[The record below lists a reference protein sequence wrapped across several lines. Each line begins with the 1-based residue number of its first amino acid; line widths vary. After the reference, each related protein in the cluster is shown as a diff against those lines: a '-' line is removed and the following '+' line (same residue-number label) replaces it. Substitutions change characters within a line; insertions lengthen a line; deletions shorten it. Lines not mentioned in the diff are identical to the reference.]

1 MKKYFFIL
9 AAAAALAACAKNEV
23 TPVLSNENT
32 EIAYNVAPKTKALDP
47 DKQEDFAQGN
57 VFASWAYYLPGT
69 TSWVEEGGKNAD
81 AKAYIANSTI
91 SYQRDSRVWKNTDAT
106 YYWPKGGRLTF
117 FAYSL
122 NKANLALDASN
133 SSFFHCDPTTGITGQ
148 IDLKKDPN
156 TDFLV
161 AEIAKDKSA
170 NENQYAFNGVPTL
183 FKHKLTRVVF
193 TVTAENYE
201 DKSFTLNSIQF
212 NNLHAA
218 ALYGQYSTVDLAGD
232 PNPTKD
238 YLKPSTGAAHMDN
251 PFYTQTDLQVVA
263 GAVTTV
269 PEANEVTKIYIPQE
283 FADETAT
290 ITVNYTIKT
299 TVHHDNGTT
308 STVEDNCTTTIPIKG
323 KFPQWEMGKKYI
335 FNLKF
340 TLNEITWDPAVE
352 KWEDVSSSA
361 ITIQ

>member
-32 EIAYNVAPKTKALDP
+32 EIAYNVAPKTKAGP
-47 DKQEDFAQGN
+47 DAFSTNN

-69 TSWVEEGGKNAD
+69 TTWVEEGGKNAD

-91 SYQRDSRVWKNTDAT
+91 SYQSGVWKNALTT

-122 NKANLALDASN
+122 NKKNLDLSDGSN
-133 SSFFHCDPTTGITGQ
+133 FHCDPRTGIAGQ

-193 TVTAENYE
+193 TVTAENYV

-218 ALYGQYSTVDLAGD
+218 ALYGQYSTVDLAGAQ
-232 PNPTKD
+232 NPTKD
-238 YLKPSTGAAHMDN
+238 YLKPSAGAAYMDN

-290 ITVNYTIKT
+290 ITVNYTITT

-340 TLNEITWDPAVE
+340 TLAEITWDPAVE
-352 KWEDVSSSA
+352 KWEDVKSSD

>member
-32 EIAYNVAPKTKALDP
+32 EIAYNVAPKTKALDEA
-47 DKQEDFAQGN
+47 KQENFDQHN

-69 TSWVEEGGKNAD
+69 TTWVEEGGKNAD

-91 SYQRDSRVWKNTDAT
+91 SYQSGVWKNALTT

-122 NKANLALDASN
+122 NKGNLDLSDGSN
-133 SSFFHCDPTTGITGQ
+133 FHCDPRTGIAGQ
-148 IDLKKDPN
+148 IDLQKDPN

-193 TVTAENYE
+193 TVTAENYV

-212 NNLHAA
+212 NNLQTAA
-218 ALYGQYSTVDLAGD
+218 QYGQYHAGD
-232 PNPTKD
+232 PTSGQNPTKD
-238 YLKPSTGAAHMDN
+238 YLLPSTGTAHVDN

-340 TLNEITWDPAVE
+340 TLAEITWDPAVE
-352 KWEDVSSSA
+352 KWEDVNSTD

>member
-23 TPVLSNENT
+23 TPVLSQENT
-32 EIAYNVAPKTKALDP
+32 EIAYNVAPKTKALAAN
-47 DKQEDFAQGN
+47 QENFAQGN

-69 TSWVEEGGKNAD
+69 TTTWVEEGGKNAD

-91 SYQRDSRVWKNTDAT
+91 SYKDGVWKNATAT

-122 NKANLALDASN
+122 NKANLELSN
-133 SSFFHCDPTTGITGQ
+133 GSYFHCDPRTGIAGQ

-161 AEIAKDKSA
+161 AEIAKDKSV

-193 TVTAENYE
+193 TVTAENYP

-218 ALYGQYSTVDLAGD
+218 ASYGQYSTVDLAGVT
-232 PNPTKD
+232 NPTKD

-269 PEANEVTKIYIPQE
+269 PEANEVTKIYIPQA

-299 TVHHDNGTT
+299 KVHDNGTD
-308 STVEDNCTTTIPIKG
+308 STVEDNCTTTIPIKDTFS
-323 KFPQWEMGKKYI
+323 KWEMGKKYI

-340 TLNEITWDPAVE
+340 SLDEITWDPAVE
-352 KWEDVSSSA
+352 KWEDVNSSA

>member
-9 AAAAALAACAKNEV
+9 ATAAALAACAKNEV

-32 EIAYNVAPKTKALDP
+32 EIAYNVAPKTKALAAN
-47 DKQEDFAQGN
+47 QENFAQGN
-57 VFASWAYYLPGT
+57 VFVSWAYYLQGT
-69 TSWVEEGGKNAD
+69 TTTWVEEGGKNAD

-91 SYQRDSRVWKNTDAT
+91 SYQAGVWKNADAT

-122 NKANLALDASN
+122 NRNNLDHSADSH
-133 SSFFHCDPTTGITGQ
+133 FDCHPTTGITAQ
-148 IDLKKDPN
+148 IDLKQDPN

-193 TVTAENYE
+193 TVTAENYQ

-218 ALYGQYSTVDLAGD
+218 ASYGQYSTVDLTGAA
-232 PNPTKD
+232 NPTKD
-238 YLKPSTGAAHMDN
+238 YLKPSTGTAYMDN
-251 PFYTQTDLQVVA
+251 PIYTNTALQVVA
-263 GAVTTV
+263 GTVTTV

-299 TVHHDNGTT
+299 TVHDNGTD

-323 KFPQWEMGKKYI
+323 KFAKWEMGKKYI

-352 KWEDVSSSA
+352 KWEDVNSSD

>member
-23 TPVLSNENT
+23 TPVLSQENT
-32 EIAYNVAPKTKALDP
+32 EIAYNVAPKTKTLAAN
-47 DKQEDFAQGN
+47 QENFAQGN

-69 TSWVEEGGKNAD
+69 TTWVEEGGKNAG
-81 AKAYIANSTI
+81 AQAYIANSTI
-91 SYQRDSRVWKNTDAT
+91 SYQDGVWKNATTT

-122 NKANLALDASN
+122 NKADLDLSDG
-133 SSFFHCDPTTGITGQ
+133 SYFHCAPTTGIAGQ

-170 NENQYAFNGVPTL
+170 NVTTYAFNGVPTL

-193 TVTAENYE
+193 TVTAENYP

-212 NNLHAA
+212 NNLNAA
-218 ALYGQYSTVDLAGD
+218 AVYRQYNTEDLAGAQ
-232 PNPTKD
+232 NPTKD
-238 YLKPSTGAAHMDN
+238 YLKPSTGAAYMDN

-269 PEANEVTKIYIPQE
+269 PEAKEVTKIYIPQE

-299 TVHHDNGTT
+299 TVHDNGTD
-308 STVEDNCTTTIPIKG
+308 STVEDNCTKTIPIKDTFS
-323 KFPQWEMGKKYI
+323 KWEMGKKYI

-340 TLNEITWDPAVE
+340 ALDEIKWDPAVE

>member
-32 EIAYNVAPKTKALDP
+32 EIAYNVAPKTKGLDRT
-47 DKQEDFAQGN
+47 KQEEFATDN

-69 TSWVEEGGKNAD
+69 TTWVEEGGKNAD

-91 SYQRDSRVWKNTDAT
+91 SHQAGVWKNATTT

-122 NKANLALDASN
+122 NKANLDLSEG
-133 SSFFHCDPTTGITGQ
+133 SFFHCEPTTGIAGQ

-170 NENQYAFNGVPTL
+170 NENQYVFNGVPTL

-193 TVTAENYE
+193 TVTAENYV

-218 ALYGQYSTVDLAGD
+218 AQYGQYHAGD
-232 PNPTKD
+232 PTSGQNPTKD
-238 YLKPSTGAAHMDN
+238 YLLPSTGTAHMDN

-269 PEANEVTKIYIPQE
+269 PEANEETKIYIPQE
-283 FADETAT
+283 FADENAT
-290 ITVNYTIKT
+290 ITVKYTITT
-299 TVHHDNGTT
+299 TVHDNGTD
-308 STVEDNCTTTIPIKG
+308 STVEDKCTKTIPIKG
-323 KFPQWEMGKKYI
+323 AFPKWEMGKKYI
-335 FNLKF
+335 FNLTF
-340 TLNEITWDPAVE
+340 ALNEITWDPAVE
-352 KWEDVSSSA
+352 KWEDVNSSA

>member
-32 EIAYNVAPKTKALDP
+32 EIAYNVAPKTKTLTAN
-47 DKQEDFAQGN
+47 QENFAQGN

-69 TSWVEEGGKNAD
+69 TTWVEEGGKNDGAQ
-81 AKAYIANSTI
+81 AYIANSTI
-91 SYQRDSRVWKNTDAT
+91 SYQAGVWKNANTT

-122 NKANLALDASN
+122 NKANLVLSDGSY
-133 SSFFHCDPTTGITGQ
+133 FHCEPTTGIAGQ

-170 NENQYAFNGVPTL
+170 NENQYVFNGVPTL

-193 TVTAENYE
+193 TVTAENYV

-218 ALYGQYSTVDLAGD
+218 ALYGQYSTVDLAGAQ
-232 PNPTKD
+232 NPTKD
-238 YLKPSTGAAHMDN
+238 YLKPSAGAAYMDN

-299 TVHHDNGTT
+299 TVHNNGTD

-340 TLNEITWDPAVE
+340 TLAEITWDPAVE
-352 KWEDVSSSA
+352 KWEDVNSSD

>member
-32 EIAYNVAPKTKALDP
+32 EIAYNVAPKTKAGP
-47 DKQEDFAQGN
+47 DAFSTNN

-69 TSWVEEGGKNAD
+69 TTWVEEGGKNAD

-91 SYQRDSRVWKNTDAT
+91 SYKEGVWKNHAAGAT
-106 YYWPKGGRLTF
+106 YYWPKGGKLTF

-122 NKANLALDASN
+122 NKTTLELDASN
-133 SSFFHCDPTTGITGQ
+133 SSFFHCDPTTGIAGQ

-193 TVTAENYE
+193 TVTAEDYV

-212 NNLHAA
+212 NNLQTAA
-218 ALYGQYSTVDLAGD
+218 TYGQYSAVDLAGD

-238 YLKPSTGAAHMDN
+238 YLKPSTGTAHVDN
-251 PFYTQTDLQVVA
+251 PFYTQADLQVVA
-263 GAVTTV
+263 GAVTKV

-290 ITVNYTIKT
+290 ITVKYTIKT
-299 TVHHDNGTT
+299 TVHDNGTV
-308 STVEDNCTTTIPIKG
+308 SHVEDNCTKTFAIKD
-323 KFPQWEMGKKYI
+323 KFPEWEMGKKYTI
-335 FNLKF
+335 NLTFK
-340 TLNEITWDPAVE
+340 LDEILWAPAVE
-352 KWEDVSSSA
+352 DWANGTTAGID
-361 ITIQ
+361 IQ

>member
-32 EIAYNVAPKTKALDP
+32 EIAYNVAPKTKAGP
-47 DKQEDFAQGN
+47 DAFSTNN

-69 TSWVEEGGKNAD
+69 TTWVEEGGKNAD

-91 SYQRDSRVWKNTDAT
+91 SYKEGVWKNHAGAT

-122 NKANLALDASN
+122 NKANLDLSDGSN
-133 SSFFHCDPTTGITGQ
+133 FHCDPRTGIAGQ

-183 FKHKLTRVVF
+183 FKHKLTRVMF
-193 TVTAENYE
+193 TVTAEDYV

-218 ALYGQYSTVDLAGD
+218 ALYGQYSTVDLAGAQ
-232 PNPTKD
+232 NPTKD
-238 YLKPSTGAAHMDN
+238 YLKPSAGAAYMDN
-251 PFYTQTDLQVVA
+251 PFYTQTDLRVVA

-290 ITVNYTIKT
+290 ITINYTIET
-299 TVHHDNGTT
+299 TVHHDDGTD

-323 KFPQWEMGKKYI
+323 KFPQWEMGKKYTI
-335 FNLKF
+335 NLTFK
-340 TLNEITWDPAVE
+340 LGEILWAPAVE
-352 KWEDVSSSA
+352 DWANGTTAGID
-361 ITIQ
+361 IQ

>member
-32 EIAYNVAPKTKALDP
+32 EIAYNVAPKTKTLTAN
-47 DKQEDFAQGN
+47 QENFAEGN

-69 TSWVEEGGKNAD
+69 TTWVEEGGKNAD

-91 SYQRDSRVWKNTDAT
+91 SYQTDSQVWKNTDAT

-122 NKANLALDASN
+122 NKGNLDLSDGSN
-133 SSFFHCDPTTGITGQ
+133 FHCNPTTGIAGQ

-193 TVTAENYE
+193 TVTAENYQ

-218 ALYGQYSTVDLAGD
+218 ALYGQYSTVDLAGAQ
-232 PNPTKD
+232 NPTKD
-238 YLKPSTGAAHMDN
+238 YLKPSAGAAYMDN

-269 PEANEVTKIYIPQE
+269 PEAKEVTKIYIPQE

-290 ITVNYTIKT
+290 ITVNYTITT
-299 TVHHDNGTT
+299 TVHNNGTS
-308 STVEDNCTTTIPIKG
+308 STVEDKCTATIPIKG
-323 KFPQWEMGKKYI
+323 KFAKWEMGKKYI

-352 KWEDVSSSA
+352 KWEDVNSSA

>member
-32 EIAYNVAPKTKALDP
+32 EIAYNVAPKTKADP
-47 DKQEDFAQGN
+47 DAFPTNN

-69 TSWVEEGGKNAD
+69 TTWVEEGGKNAD

-91 SYQRDSRVWKNTDAT
+91 SYQSGVWKNALTT

-122 NKANLALDASN
+122 NKKNLDLSDGSN
-133 SSFFHCDPTTGITGQ
+133 FHCDPRTGIAGQ

-193 TVTAENYE
+193 TVTAENYV

-218 ALYGQYSTVDLAGD
+218 ALYGQYSTVDLAGAQ
-232 PNPTKD
+232 NPTKD
-238 YLKPSTGAAHMDN
+238 YLKPSAGAAYMDN

-290 ITVNYTIKT
+290 ITVKYTIKT
-299 TVHHDNGTT
+299 TVHDNGTV
-308 STVEDNCTTTIPIKG
+308 SHVEDNCTKTFAIKD
-323 KFPQWEMGKKYI
+323 KFPKWEMGKKYTI
-335 FNLKF
+335 NLTFK
-340 TLNEITWDPAVE
+340 LNEILWAPAVE
-352 KWEDVSSSA
+352 DWANGTTAGID
-361 ITIQ
+361 IQ

>member
-23 TPVLSNENT
+23 TPVLSQENT
-32 EIAYNVAPKTKALDP
+32 EIAYNVAPKTKALDQT
-47 DKQEDFAQGN
+47 KQDNFAQGN

-69 TSWVEEGGKNAD
+69 TTWVEEGGKNAD

-91 SYQRDSRVWKNTDAT
+91 SYKAGVWKNADAT

-122 NKANLALDASN
+122 NKANLDLSDGSY
-133 SSFFHCDPTTGITGQ
+133 FHCAPTTGIAGQ

-193 TVTAENYE
+193 TVTAENYP

-218 ALYGQYSTVDLAGD
+218 AVYGQYSTVDLAGGT
-232 PNPTKD
+232 NPTKD
-238 YLKPSTGAAHMDN
+238 YLKPSTGATHMDN

-269 PEANEVTKIYIPQE
+269 PEANEDTKIYIPQA

-299 TVHHDNGTT
+299 TVHNNGTD

-340 TLNEITWDPAVE
+340 TLAEITWDPAVE

>member
-23 TPVLSNENT
+23 TPVLSQENT
-32 EIAYNVAPKTKALDP
+32 EIAYNVAPKTKGLDRT
-47 DKQEDFAQGN
+47 KQDEFAQGN

-69 TSWVEEGGKNAD
+69 TTWVEEGGKNAD

-91 SYQRDSRVWKNTDAT
+91 SYKAGVWKNADAT

-122 NKANLALDASN
+122 NKANLDLSDGSY
-133 SSFFHCDPTTGITGQ
+133 FHCDPRTGIAGQ
-148 IDLKKDPN
+148 IDLIKDPN

-201 DKSFTLNSIQF
+201 DKSFTLNSIKF

-218 ALYGQYSTVDLAGD
+218 AVYGQYSTVDLAGD

-238 YLKPSTGAAHMDN
+238 YLKPSAGAAHMDN
-251 PFYTQTDLQVVA
+251 PFYTQTNLPVVA

-283 FADETAT
+283 FADENAT

-299 TVHHDNGTT
+299 TVHDNGAV
-308 STVEDNCTTTIPIKG
+308 STVEDNCTKTFAIKD
-323 KFPQWEMGKKYI
+323 KFSKWEMGKKYI

-340 TLNEITWDPAVE
+340 ALDEITWDPAVE
-352 KWEDVSSSA
+352 KWEDVNSTG

>member
-1 MKKYFFIL
+1 MNKRNL
-9 AAAAALAACAKNEV
+9 D
-23 TPVLSNENT
+23 LS
-32 EIAYNVAPKTKALDP
+32 D
-47 DKQEDFAQGN
+47 G
-57 VFASWAYYLPGT
+57 
-69 TSWVEEGGKNAD
+69 
-81 AKAYIANSTI
+81 
-91 SYQRDSRVWKNTDAT
+91 
-106 YYWPKGGRLTF
+106 
-117 FAYSL
+117 
-122 NKANLALDASN
+122 SN
-133 SSFFHCDPTTGITGQ
+133 FHCDPRTGIAGQ

-193 TVTAENYE
+193 TVTAENYV

-218 ALYGQYSTVDLAGD
+218 ALYGQYSTVDLAGAQ
-232 PNPTKD
+232 NPTKD
-238 YLKPSTGAAHMDN
+238 YLKPSAGAAYMDN

-263 GAVTTV
+263 GTVTTV
-269 PEANEVTKIYIPQE
+269 PEAKEVTKIYIPQE

-299 TVHHDNGTT
+299 TVHNNGTD
-308 STVEDNCTTTIPIKG
+308 STVEDNCTKTIPIKG
-323 KFPQWEMGKKYI
+323 TFSKWEMGKKYI

-340 TLNEITWDPAVE
+340 SLTEITWDPAVE
-352 KWEDVSSSA
+352 KWEDVSSTD

>member
-23 TPVLSNENT
+23 TPVLSQENT
-32 EIAYNVAPKTKALDP
+32 EIAYNVAPKTKTLAAN
-47 DKQEDFAQGN
+47 QENFAQGN

-69 TSWVEEGGKNAD
+69 TTWVEEGGKNAD

-91 SYQRDSRVWKNTDAT
+91 SYKDGVWKNADAT

-122 NKANLALDASN
+122 NKGNLDLSDGSY
-133 SSFFHCDPTTGITGQ
+133 FHCAPTTGIAGQ

-170 NENQYAFNGVPTL
+170 NVTTYAFNGVPTL

-193 TVTAENYE
+193 TVTAENYP

-218 ALYGQYSTVDLAGD
+218 AVYGQYSTVDLAGAQ
-232 PNPTKD
+232 NPTKD
-238 YLKPSTGAAHMDN
+238 YLKPSTGAPHMVN

-290 ITVNYTIKT
+290 ITVNYTITT
-299 TVHHDNGTT
+299 TVHDNGTD
-308 STVEDNCTTTIPIKG
+308 STVEDNCTTTIPIKDTFS
-323 KFPQWEMGKKYI
+323 KWEMGKKYI

-340 TLNEITWDPAVE
+340 SLDEIKWDPAIE

>member
-32 EIAYNVAPKTKALDP
+32 EIAYNVAPKTKADP
-47 DKQEDFAQGN
+47 DAFPTNN

-69 TSWVEEGGKNAD
+69 TTWVEEGGKNAD

-91 SYQRDSRVWKNTDAT
+91 SHQAGVWKNATTT

-122 NKANLALDASN
+122 NKGNLDLSDGSN
-133 SSFFHCDPTTGITGQ
+133 FHCDPRTGIAGQ

-193 TVTAENYE
+193 TVTAENYV

-218 ALYGQYSTVDLAGD
+218 ALYGQYSTVDLAGAQ
-232 PNPTKD
+232 NPTKD
-238 YLKPSTGAAHMDN
+238 YLKPSAGAAYMDN

-290 ITVNYTIKT
+290 ITVKYTIKT
-299 TVHHDNGTT
+299 TVHDN
-308 STVEDNCTTTIPIKG
+308 STVSHVEDNCTKTFAIKD
-323 KFPQWEMGKKYI
+323 KFPKWEMGKRYTI
-335 FNLKF
+335 NLTFK
-340 TLNEITWDPAVE
+340 LDEILWAPAVE
-352 KWEDVSSSA
+352 DWTDATAAGVD
-361 ITIQ
+361 IQ

>member
-1 MKKYFFIL
+1 MKKVIL
-9 AAAAALAACAKNEV
+9 LAAAAAALAACAKNEV
-23 TPVLSNENT
+23 TPVLSQENT
-32 EIAYNVAPKTKALDP
+32 EIAYNVAPKTKTLAAN
-47 DKQEDFAQGN
+47 QENFAQGN

-69 TSWVEEGGKNAD
+69 TTWAEEGGKNAG
-81 AKAYIANSTI
+81 AQAYIANSTI
-91 SYQRDSRVWKNTDAT
+91 SYQAGVWKNADAT

-122 NKANLALDASN
+122 NKENLNLSN
-133 SSFFHCDPTTGITGQ
+133 GSNFHCDPTTGIAGQ
-148 IDLKKDPN
+148 IDLKQDPN

-193 TVTAENYE
+193 TVTAENYQ

-218 ALYGQYSTVDLAGD
+218 ALYGQYSTVDLAGAQ
-232 PNPTKD
+232 NPTKD
-238 YLKPSTGAAHMDN
+238 YLKPSAGAAYMDN
-251 PFYTQTDLQVVA
+251 PFYTQTDLPVVA

-299 TVHHDNGTT
+299 TVHNNGTN

-340 TLNEITWDPAVE
+340 TLAEITWDPAVE

>member
-23 TPVLSNENT
+23 TPVLSQENA
-32 EIAYNVAPKTKALDP
+32 EIAYNVAPKTKAGLAAN
-47 DKQEDFAQGN
+47 QENFAQGN

-69 TSWVEEGGKNAD
+69 TTWVEEGGKNAD

-91 SYQRDSRVWKNTDAT
+91 SYQAGVWKNATAT

-122 NKANLALDASN
+122 NKGNLDLSDGSY
-133 SSFFHCDPTTGITGQ
+133 FHCAPTTGIAGQ

-170 NENQYAFNGVPTL
+170 NENQYVFNGVPTL

-193 TVTAENYE
+193 TVTAENYQ

-218 ALYGQYSTVDLAGD
+218 AVYGQYSAVDLAGD

-269 PEANEVTKIYIPQE
+269 PEANEVTKIYIPQA

-299 TVHHDNGTT
+299 TVHNNATD
-308 STVEDNCTTTIPIKG
+308 STVEDKCTTTIPIKG
-323 KFPQWEMGKKYI
+323 KFSQWEMGKKYI

-340 TLNEITWDPAVE
+340 TLDEITWDPAVE
-352 KWEDVSSSA
+352 KWEDVNSSD

>member
-32 EIAYNVAPKTKALDP
+32 EIAYNVAPKTKGLDRT
-47 DKQEDFAQGN
+47 KQDEFAQGN

-69 TSWVEEGGKNAD
+69 TTWVEEGGKNAD
-81 AKAYIANSTI
+81 AQAYIANSTI
-91 SYQRDSRVWKNTDAT
+91 SYKAGVWKNERTT

-122 NKANLALDASN
+122 NKATLDLSDGSN
-133 SSFFHCDPTTGITGQ
+133 FHCDPRTGIAGQ

-170 NENQYAFNGVPTL
+170 NENQYVFNGVPTL

-238 YLKPSTGAAHMDN
+238 YLKPSAGAAYMDN

-269 PEANEVTKIYIPQE
+269 PEANEVTKIYIPQV
-283 FADETAT
+283 FTDETAT

-299 TVHHDNGTT
+299 TVHNNGTE

-340 TLNEITWDPAVE
+340 TLAEITWDPAVE
-352 KWEDVSSSA
+352 KWEDVNSSD

>member
-47 DKQEDFAQGN
+47 TKQDDFDQRN

-69 TSWVEEGGKNAD
+69 TTWVEEGGKNAD

-91 SYQRDSRVWKNTDAT
+91 SYQSGVWKNALTT

-122 NKANLALDASN
+122 NKRNLDLSDGSN
-133 SSFFHCDPTTGITGQ
+133 FHCDPRTGIAGQ

-193 TVTAENYE
+193 TVTAENYV

-218 ALYGQYSTVDLAGD
+218 ALYGQYSTVDLAGAQ
-232 PNPTKD
+232 NPTKD
-238 YLKPSTGAAHMDN
+238 YLKPSAGAAYMDN

-290 ITVNYTIKT
+290 ITVKYTIKT
-299 TVHHDNGTT
+299 TVHDNGTV
-308 STVEDNCTTTIPIKG
+308 SHVEDNCTKTFAIKD
-323 KFPQWEMGKKYI
+323 KFPKWEMGKKYI

-340 TLNEITWDPAVE
+340 TLDEIKWDPAVE
-352 KWEDVSSSA
+352 KWEDVSSSD

>member
-23 TPVLSNENT
+23 TPVLSQENT
-32 EIAYNVAPKTKALDP
+32 EIAYNVAPKTKAP
-47 DKQEDFAQGN
+47 TANQENFAQDN
-57 VFASWAYYLPGT
+57 VFASWAYYLSGT
-69 TSWVEEGGKNAD
+69 TTWAEEGGKNAD

-91 SYQRDSRVWKNTDAT
+91 SYKDGVWKNADAT

-122 NKANLALDASN
+122 NKENLNLSDGSY
-133 SSFFHCDPTTGITGQ
+133 FHCAPTTGIAGQ

-170 NENQYAFNGVPTL
+170 NVTTYAFNGVPTL

-193 TVTAENYE
+193 TVTAENYP

-218 ALYGQYSTVDLAGD
+218 AVYGQYSKVDLAGAQ
-232 PNPTKD
+232 NPTKD
-238 YLKPSTGAAHMDN
+238 YLKPSTGEAHMDN

-283 FADETAT
+283 FADDAT

-299 TVHHDNGTT
+299 TVHDNGTD
-308 STVEDNCTTTIPIKG
+308 STVEDNCTKTISIKD
-323 KFPQWEMGKKYI
+323 KFSKWEMGKKYI

-340 TLNEITWDPAVE
+340 ALDEIKWDPAVE
-352 KWEDVSSSA
+352 KWEDVNSSD

>member
-23 TPVLSNENT
+23 TPVLSQENT
-32 EIAYNVAPKTKALDP
+32 EIAYNVAPKTKAGLAAN
-47 DKQEDFAQGN
+47 QENFAQRN

-69 TSWVEEGGKNAD
+69 TTWAEEGGKNAD

-91 SYQRDSRVWKNTDAT
+91 SYKAGVWKNADAT

-122 NKANLALDASN
+122 NKGNLDLSDGSY
-133 SSFFHCDPTTGITGQ
+133 FHCAPTTGIAGQ

-170 NENQYAFNGVPTL
+170 NESQYAFNGVPTL

-193 TVTAENYE
+193 TVTAENYP

-218 ALYGQYSTVDLAGD
+218 AVYGQYSTVDLAGD

-269 PEANEVTKIYIPQE
+269 PEANEVTKIYIPQA

-299 TVHHDNGTT
+299 TVHNNGTD
-308 STVEDNCTTTIPIKG
+308 STVEDKCTTTIPIKG
-323 KFPQWEMGKKYI
+323 KFSQWEMGKKYI

-340 TLNEITWDPAVE
+340 TLDKITWAPAVE

>member
-23 TPVLSNENT
+23 TPVLSQENT
-32 EIAYNVAPKTKALDP
+32 EIAYNVAPKTKTLAAN
-47 DKQEDFAQGN
+47 QENFAQGN

-69 TSWVEEGGKNAD
+69 TTWVEEGGKNAD
-81 AKAYIANSTI
+81 AKAYIHNSTI
-91 SYQRDSRVWKNTDAT
+91 SYKDGVWKNATAT

-122 NKANLALDASN
+122 NKGNLDLSDGSY
-133 SSFFHCDPTTGITGQ
+133 FHCAPTTGIAGQ

-170 NENQYAFNGVPTL
+170 NVTTYAFNGVPTL

-193 TVTAENYE
+193 TVTADNYQ
-201 DKSFTLNSIQF
+201 DKSFTLKSIQF

-238 YLKPSTGAAHMDN
+238 YLKPSTGEAHMDN
-251 PFYTQTDLQVVA
+251 PFYTNTALEVVA

-269 PEANEVTKIYIPQE
+269 PEANEVTKIYIPQA

-299 TVHHDNGTT
+299 KVHDNSN
-308 STVEDNCTTTIPIKG
+308 STLEDNCTTTIPIKDTFS
-323 KFPQWEMGKKYI
+323 KWEMGKKYI

-340 TLNEITWDPAVE
+340 TLDEITWDPAVE

>member
-23 TPVLSNENT
+23 TPVLSQENT
-32 EIAYNVAPKTKALDP
+32 EIAYNVAPKTKTLAAN
-47 DKQEDFAQGN
+47 QENFAQGN

-69 TSWVEEGGKNAD
+69 TTWVEEGGKNAG
-81 AKAYIANSTI
+81 AQAYIANSTI
-91 SYQRDSRVWKNTDAT
+91 SYQDGVWKNATTT

-122 NKANLALDASN
+122 NKENLDLSDGSY
-133 SSFFHCDPTTGITGQ
+133 FHCAPTTGIAGQ

-170 NENQYAFNGVPTL
+170 NVTTYAFNGVPTL

-193 TVTAENYE
+193 TVTAENYP

-212 NNLHAA
+212 NNLNAA
-218 ALYGQYSTVDLAGD
+218 AVYGQYNTVDLAGAQ
-232 PNPTKD
+232 NPTKD
-238 YLKPSTGAAHMDN
+238 YLKPSTGAPHMDN

-263 GAVTTV
+263 GTVTTV
-269 PEANEVTKIYIPQE
+269 PEAKEVTKIYIPQE

-299 TVHHDNGTT
+299 TVHDNGTD
-308 STVEDNCTTTIPIKG
+308 STVEDNCTKTIPIKDTFS
-323 KFPQWEMGKKYI
+323 KWEMGKKYI

-340 TLNEITWDPAVE
+340 ALDEIKWDPAVE

>member
-9 AAAAALAACAKNEV
+9 ATAAALAACAKNEV
-23 TPVLSNENT
+23 TPVLSQENT
-32 EIAYNVAPKTKALDP
+32 EIAYNVAPKTKTLGTN
-47 DKQEDFAQGN
+47 QENFAQGN

-69 TSWVEEGGKNAD
+69 TTWVEEGGKNAD

-91 SYQRDSRVWKNTDAT
+91 SYQAGVWKNAT
-106 YYWPKGGRLTF
+106 AYYWPKGGRLTF

-122 NKANLALDASN
+122 NKANLNLSDGSY
-133 SSFFHCDPTTGITGQ
+133 FHCAPTTGIAGQ

-170 NENQYAFNGVPTL
+170 NVTTYALNGVPTL

-193 TVTAENYE
+193 TVTAENYPG
-201 DKSFTLNSIQF
+201 KSFTLNSIQF

-218 ALYGQYSTVDLAGD
+218 AVYGQYSTVDLAGAQ
-232 PNPTKD
+232 NPTKD
-238 YLKPSTGAAHMDN
+238 YLKPSTGATHMDN

-290 ITVNYTIKT
+290 ITVNYTITT
-299 TVHHDNGTT
+299 TVHNNDTD
-308 STVEDNCTTTIPIKG
+308 SIVEDNCTKTISIKD
-323 KFPQWEMGKKYI
+323 KFSKWEMGKKYI

-340 TLNEITWDPAVE
+340 ALDEIKWDPAVE
-352 KWEDVSSSA
+352 KWEDVNSSD

>member
-23 TPVLSNENT
+23 TPVLSQENT
-32 EIAYNVAPKTKALDP
+32 EIAYNVAPKTKALDQT
-47 DKQEDFAQGN
+47 KQDNFAQGN

-69 TSWVEEGGKNAD
+69 TTWVEEGGKNAN

-91 SYQRDSRVWKNTDAT
+91 SYQAGVWKNADAT

-122 NKANLALDASN
+122 NKANLNLSDGSY
-133 SSFFHCDPTTGITGQ
+133 FHCAPTTGIAGQ

-193 TVTAENYE
+193 TVTAENYP

-218 ALYGQYSTVDLAGD
+218 AVYGQYSTVDLAGAQ
-232 PNPTKD
+232 NPTKD
-238 YLKPSTGAAHMDN
+238 YLKPSTGAPHMDN

-299 TVHHDNGTT
+299 TVHDNGTD

-323 KFPQWEMGKKYI
+323 KFAKWEMGKKYI

-352 KWEDVSSSA
+352 KWEDVNSSD

>member
-23 TPVLSNENT
+23 TPVLSQENT
-32 EIAYNVAPKTKALDP
+32 EIAYNVAPKTKAGLTEN
-47 DKQEDFAQGN
+47 QEKFATGN

-69 TSWVEEGGKNAD
+69 TTWVEEGGKNAD

-91 SYQRDSRVWKNTDAT
+91 SYKAGVWKNADAT

-122 NKANLALDASN
+122 NKATLDLSDGSN
-133 SSFFHCDPTTGITGQ
+133 FHCNPTTGIAGQ

-170 NENQYAFNGVPTL
+170 NENQYVFNGVPTL

-218 ALYGQYSTVDLAGD
+218 ALYGQYSTVDLAGAQ
-232 PNPTKD
+232 NPTKD
-238 YLKPSTGAAHMDN
+238 YLKPSAGAAYMDN

-269 PEANEVTKIYIPQE
+269 PEANEVTKIYIPQV
-283 FADETAT
+283 FTDETAT

-299 TVHHDNGTT
+299 TVHDNGTE

-340 TLNEITWDPAVE
+340 TLAEITWDPAVE
-352 KWEDVSSSA
+352 KWEDVNSTD